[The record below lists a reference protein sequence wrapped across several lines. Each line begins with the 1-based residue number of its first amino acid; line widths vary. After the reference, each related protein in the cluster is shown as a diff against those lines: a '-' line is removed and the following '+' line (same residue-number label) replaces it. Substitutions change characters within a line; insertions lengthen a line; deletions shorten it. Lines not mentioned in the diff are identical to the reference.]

1 MDKVKIFGV
10 KKNAIAEEIGLK
22 KGDYILSIN
31 NEKITDILDYK
42 FHLADEYLEIEIEH
56 EDKSI
61 EIIEIEKDFEDELGI
76 EFESELIDA
85 PRSCRNKCIFC
96 FMEQLPPNVRD
107 TLIFKDDDYRLSF
120 FSGNYITMTNMNE
133 EDIHRIIKY
142 RISPINISIHATDVE
157 TRCKMLN
164 NRFAGE
170 VLKYLDMLCD
180 AKISMNT
187 QIVLCKGINDGKILE
202 KTIRDLSKY
211 HECMKSICIVPVG
224 ISKYRDGLYPL
235 LPLQKED
242 CINAIQIVAD
252 FQKEFMKKYG
262 TRMVFLAD
270 EIYIKAKK
278 DIPSYKEYEEFFA
291 IEDGIGMISFF
302 EHEFNK
308 EIAKLKKKTYKKNLI
323 QNLDKNEDKDKDNHI
338 KKKVCVITGKITKE
352 FLLKKAKILEE
363 LIKDIEIEI
372 LDVQNNY
379 FGENITVTGLVT
391 GSDIYN
397 TLNELKTK
405 GSTNNIDNA
414 KNKDNNNKK
423 IFDYIVIP
431 DVMLKDDED
440 IFLDDM
446 KLEELQSKI
455 SEKIVVTNTDV
466 KGFISSILLNIPKS
480 NITKINDK
488 TTSINSYENS
498 IKNIT

>member
-1 MDKVKIFGV
+1 MDKVKICGV
-10 KKNAIAEEIGLK
+10 KKNTIADEIGLK

-56 EDKSI
+56 DDKSV

-76 EFESELIDA
+76 EFESELIDS

-133 EDIHRIIKY
+133 DDIHRIIKY
-142 RISPINISIHATDVE
+142 RISPVNISIHATDVE

-187 QIVLCKGINDGKILE
+187 QIVLCKGINDGEILE

-235 LPLQKED
+235 LPLEKED
-242 CINAIQIVAD
+242 CLNAIQIVNA
-252 FQKEFMKKYG
+252 FQKEFMQKYG

-278 DIPSYKEYEEFFA
+278 NIPSYKEYEEFFA

-308 EIAKLKKKTYKKNLI
+308 EIAKLKKKIYKKNLI
-323 QNLDKNEDKDKDNHI
+323 QDLDKNEDKDNNI

-352 FLLKKAKILEE
+352 FLLEKAKILEE

-372 LDVQNNY
+372 LDIKNNY

-397 TLNELKTK
+397 TLNELK
-405 GSTNNIDNA
+405 A
-414 KNKDNNNKK
+414 KNNNNKK

-431 DVMLKDDED
+431 DVMLKDDKA
-440 IFLDDM
+440 IFLDNM
-446 KLEELQSKI
+446 KLEELQSKT

-466 KGFISSILLNIPKS
+466 KGFITSILLDVPKL
-480 NITKINDK
+480 NITKINDEI
-488 TTSINSYENS
+488 TSINSYENS